1 MNARRR
7 KHHGLRLRSLFLWH
21 RYMGLAA
28 ALFVVLLASTGLLLN
43 HTERLGLAQ
52 RYISAGP
59 LLDWYGIE
67 APPPPPAFHAGGH
80 WVSRLGETL
89 YLDDQ
94 VLLKDEGTLIGFVML
109 ADFMVVAV
117 EGELLLLTPG
127 GRLIER
133 LAGIHGVP
141 AGMQAVGLDRAG
153 RLVVRASH
161 GDYIVD
167 EDFLAWRDVGTAEA
181 QWSVATA
188 LPEGLYRKLAA
199 LYRGSGLSM
208 ERLLLDLHSGRL
220 LGGWG
225 RYLMDG
231 AALLM
236 LGLAGS
242 GVWHWARRRRH

>member
-1 MNARRR
+1 M
-7 KHHGLRLRSLFLWH
+7 
-21 RYMGLAA
+21 
-28 ALFVVLLASTGLLLN
+28 
-43 HTERLGLAQ
+43 
-52 RYISAGP
+52 
-59 LLDWYGIE
+59 
-67 APPPPPAFHAGGH
+67 
-80 WVSRLGETL
+80 
-89 YLDDQ
+89 
-94 VLLKDEGTLIGFVML
+94 LLKDEGTLIGFVML

-220 LGGWG
+220 LGALSHGWRRAAHVG
-225 RYLMDG
+225 LGGEWRVALG
-231 AALLM
+231 AAPPALSQGCSSKWRIRARAASLCQSWAAGIRPLM
-236 LGLAGS
+236 RPSLAM
-242 GVWHWARRRRH
+242 R